1 MIAYIKGIL
10 AQSGLSSVIVEAHG
24 MGYRI
29 IIPTNS
35 LEKLPSE
42 GKEVF
47 FHTSFIVREQS
58 QTLYGFVTASERELF
73 EALLNV
79 SGIGPKLA
87 MALIGHLSVYELQ
100 RAINGADIFTLS
112 KVPGIGKRTA
122 ERLIVELRD
131 KLPALF
137 PRDINDSQEEASDGR
152 SLKLIRDALSALINL
167 GYTQAMAKKA
177 IQDSLKDLPE
187 EADLPSL
194 ITAALKN
201 I

>member
-10 AQSGLSSVIVEAHG
+10 AQANQTSATVEAQG
-24 MGYRI
+24 LGYKVF
-29 IIPTNS
+29 IPAGS
-35 LEKLPSE
+35 FGKLPQE

-47 FHTSFIVREQS
+47 FYTSFIVREQS
-58 QTLYGFVTASERELF
+58 QTLYGFLSAGERELF
-73 EALLNV
+73 EGLISV
-79 SGIGPKLA
+79 SGVGPKLA
-87 MALIGHLSVYELQ
+87 LALIGHLPLHELQ
-100 RAINGADIFTLS
+100 RAINTADSRTLS
-112 KVPGIGKRTA
+112 KVPGVGKRTA

-137 PRDINDSQEEASDGR
+137 PRDLADNLPEKGPAG
-152 SLKLIRDALSALINL
+152 LAKDALSALINL

-177 IQDSLKDLPE
+177 IQDSLEELPE
-187 EADLPSL
+187 ETQLPDL